1 VFATGDFGPECNV
14 KKDRA
19 AQSLRV
25 PLAPFFAISIAVH
38 LLIALVWPTHQLTP
52 KSLDSIPVSLLPAA
66 EQSRPAAE
74 RTPAAR
80 PPALFTKKI
89 PLQPEERQ
97 HREATS
103 RNVQSREQA
112 PRETAPLPGTT
123 TKNVA
128 PNIEEKPVP
137 PAENMMEASPRAP
150 EPSLAEQEPAPEK
163 SIIAKNSLPP
173 LLEMLPRERRIPLG
187 TNEPRYASYLENV
200 RRAIDYNW
208 EYPELALLYGL
219 QGKLIVEF
227 TILANGTIEF
237 LTVVRSSGST
247 LLDEE
252 ALRAIRAAAPFPRI
266 PPTVSAHRLLI
277 SASMEY
283 HDGRLKYRLGQ

>member
-1 VFATGDFGPECNV
+1 V
-14 KKDRA
+14 KKYRA
-19 AQSLRV
+19 ARSLEV
-25 PLAPFFAISIAVH
+25 PLAPFFVISIAVH
-38 LLIALVWPTHQLTP
+38 LLIALVWPKHQLTP
-52 KSLDSIPVSLLPAA
+52 KSFESIPVSLLPAA
-66 EQSRPAAE
+66 EQARADNRPAAE
-74 RTPAAR
+74 RTPEAKA
-80 PPALFTKKI
+80 PALFTKKMS
-89 PLQPEERQ
+89 PHPGERQ
-97 HREATS
+97 YRETTS
-103 RNVQSREQA
+103 RNIQSREQA
-112 PRETAPLPGTT
+112 AREPAPSPGTT
-123 TKNVA
+123 TKNVE
-128 PNIEEKPVP
+128 PNIEEKPVA
-137 PAENMMEASPRAP
+137 PAESLMEASPRAP
-150 EPSLAEQEPAPEK
+150 EPSLAEQERAPEK
-163 SIIAKNSLPP
+163 SIVAKNLLPP

-187 TNEPRYASYLENV
+187 TKEPRYASYLENV